1 MHAFDHPGVGGGAE
15 VLQRPPDL
23 QRLEGTGELRTLVR
37 EIDEVRILRHRQVA
51 GVGVEGVVEMA
62 AIADEDAAG
71 FVGAEEE
78 LVGIEGDR
86 VGEGEGGELGL
97 ETAAQGG

>member
-1 MHAFDHPGVGGGAE
+1 MHAFDHLRIGGGAE

-23 QRLEGTGELRTLVR
+23 QRLEGAGELRAVVG
-37 EIDEVRILRHRQVA
+37 EIDEVRVLRHRQVA

-62 AIADEDAAG
+62 AVANEDAAG

-78 LVGIEGDR
+78 FVGIEGDR
-86 VGEGEGGELGL
+86 VGKGEGGELGL
-97 ETAAQGG
+97 EAAAQGA